1 MVTEITPAS
10 IGFVLG
16 GRLADTAGRRRVL
29 AISIPFATGG
39 LVLSFVVG
47 GVVMWISAFVGGLL
61 AGIAFP
67 AFSVYRTELFP
78 TGRRG
83 QAGGLIVA
91 MALVGGS
98 LGLLLAGFLID
109 RGWSYGST
117 MGLLALAQVVTAVV
131 VYTTYPETAHRT
143 LEEINP
149 EDA

>member
-1 MVTEITPAS
+1 MACS
-10 IGFVLG
+10 
-16 GRLADTAGRRRVL
+16 
-29 AISIPFATGG
+29 
-39 LVLSFVVG
+39 
-47 GVVMWISAFVGGLL
+47 

-131 VYTTYPETAHRT
+131 VFTTYPETAHR
-143 LEEINP
+143 
-149 EDA
+149 DARGDQPRGRVNQRPRRGSGRVSGRRARR